1 MPEEILKNIY
11 RIRVPLPGNPLR
23 ELNSYVI
30 KGRERTMV
38 VDTGF
43 RQEACRQ
50 ALFAGLR
57 ELNVRPEETDVLL
70 THLHSDH
77 AGLSAEVACEK
88 GSRIFVSEVDKHLM
102 DTYADGVRKTG
113 GHRMDDQRW
122 AQGFPKNELVAE
134 WESNPSISMAPQLG
148 TVYTGLKDGARIECG
163 GYELTCILVPG
174 HTPGQMC
181 FHLEKEGA
189 MLLGD
194 HVLFDITPNITD
206 WENVPDSLGDYL
218 ESLKAIRAYDVV
230 LPLPG
235 HRERG
240 DFKSRIDYL
249 LEHHQYRL
257 EEAARVVKENPGST
271 AYDLAGKMTWKIRAN
286 SWAEFPLTQKWFAV
300 GECGAHMDYLKV
312 RHVIREERG
321 ADGRICYFPG

>member
-1 MPEEILKNIY
+1 MPEEILKNVY
-11 RIRVPLPGNPLR
+11 RIQVPLPGNPLR

-30 KGRERTMV
+30 KGRERTLV

-57 ELNVRPEETDVLL
+57 ELGARPEETDVLL

-77 AGLSAEVACEK
+77 AGLSAEVAREE
-88 GSRIFVSEVDKHLM
+88 GSHIYVSDVDKQLL
-102 DTYADGVRKTG
+102 DAYADDVREKG
-113 GHRMDDQRW
+113 GHRIDDLRW

-134 WESNPSISMAPQLG
+134 WESNPAISMAPPLDA
-148 TVYTGLKDGARIECG
+148 TYSGLKDGDVIACG

-181 FHLEKEGA
+181 FYLEKEGA

-240 DFKSRIDYL
+240 DFKNRIDDL
-249 LEHHQYRL
+249 LMHHQYRL
-257 EEAARVVKENPGST
+257 DEAVQVVKENPGST
-271 AYDLAGKMTWKIRAN
+271 TYDLAGKMTWKIRAN
-286 SWAEFPLTQKWFAV
+286 SWEEFPLTQKWFAV
-300 GECGAHMDYLKV
+300 GECGAHMDYLNL
-312 RHVIREERG
+312 RNVIREERD
-321 ADGRICYFPG
+321 ADGRIRYFPC